1 MSQETKYYTPS
12 IKEFHSKSEFE
23 ELLKQLNID

>member
-12 IKEFHSKSEFE
+12 IKEFHIRFEFKK
-23 ELLKQLNID
+23 LLKQLNID